1 MSEHFQDIFQYRKKI
16 QEIPG
21 LLEFPGHVHNLL
33 YVLQVSYMRFVNFV
47 SSNINKKK
55 SCFFFQL
62 KILFWEYNFIIKSLE
77 A

>member
-1 MSEHFQDIFQYRKKI
+1 MSDHFQDIFHYRKKI

-21 LLEFPGHVHNLL
+21 LLEFPGHVHNLS

-55 SCFFFQL
+55 SCFFSIENIILGIQL
-62 KILFWEYNFIIKSLE
+62 YNKITRS
-77 A
+77 